1 MTFGNFPSVAKRIYA
16 TSLILRELEHWAE
29 TVGLHIKIL

>member
-16 TSLILRELEHWAE
+16 TSLILRELEHWTE
-29 TVGLHIKIL
+29 TDGLHIKIL